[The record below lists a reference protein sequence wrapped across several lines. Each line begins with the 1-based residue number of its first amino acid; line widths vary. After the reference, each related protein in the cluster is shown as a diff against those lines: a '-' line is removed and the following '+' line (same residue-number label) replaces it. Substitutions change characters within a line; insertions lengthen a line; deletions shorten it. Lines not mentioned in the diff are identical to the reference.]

1 MALTGMDIFKLLPK
15 SNCQDCGV
23 ATCLA
28 FAMKLAAGQAE
39 LDACPHVTQE
49 IREKLEEASA
59 PAVRQVVIGCG
70 DTAVRIG
77 GETVQFRHEKTFV
90 NKPAI
95 GVVLNETMS
104 EDRIDAVISRF
115 LSLKYERVGQ
125 VLQADIIAIRDTR
138 GDTER
143 FLRTIEK
150 VKKAGIGTM
159 VLMSPSTD
167 TLAAGAAATD
177 GMRPLLYAADEKNL
191 EHLHRLALTHT
202 CPLAVKGKGLEESA
216 GLVKQLLDMKFKDIV
231 IDTGARTLSQAFYD
245 SVAMRRAAVVAKN
258 RMVGFPTIVLP
269 CDMVD
274 DPVQETLYAATFI
287 AKYGGIILLSDI
299 HGERL
304 FPLLLQRMNIYTDPQ
319 RPMTTSEGIYEI
331 NGPTPTSPV
340 VITSNFS
347 LTYFIVSSEIESSR
361 VPTWLL
367 IKDTEGLS
375 VLTAW
380 AAGKFSADTI
390 GPFVRKSGIEEK
402 IKQKRLIIPG
412 CVANISG
419 ELEEELKDW
428 EIHIGPREAS
438 ALVPYLKNWK

>member
-15 SNCQDCGV
+15 TNCQDCGA
-23 ATCLA
+23 ATCLS

-39 LDACPHVTQE
+39 LDACPHLTQNV
-49 IREKLEEASA
+49 REKLEEASA
-59 PAVRQVVIGCG
+59 PAVRQVMIGCG
-70 DTAVRIG
+70 EAAIRIG

-95 GVVLNETMS
+95 GVVLNDSMS
-104 EDRIDAVISRF
+104 EERIDAVISKF
-115 LSLKYERVGQ
+115 LRLRYERVGQ
-125 VLQADIIAIRDTR
+125 ILQADIIAVRDTR
-138 GDTER
+138 GDTKG
-143 FLRTIEK
+143 FLRIIEK
-150 VKKAGIGTM
+150 VKKAGITAM

-167 TLAAGAAATD
+167 TLTAGAAATD
-177 GMRPLLYAADEKNL
+177 GMRPLLYAADESSL
-191 EHLHRLALTHT
+191 EHLYQLALTHT
-202 CPLAVKGKGLEESA
+202 CPLVVKGQGLAATAE
-216 GLVKQLLDMKFKDIV
+216 LTKRLLEMKFKDIV
-231 IDTGARTLSQAFYD
+231 IDTGARTLRQAFYD
-245 SVAMRRAAVVAKN
+245 TVAARRAAIVAKN
-258 RMVGFPTIVLP
+258 RMVGFPMMMLP
-269 CDMVD
+269 CDITN
-274 DPVQETLYAATFI
+274 DPLQETLYAATFV

-299 HGERL
+299 QGEHL

-331 NGPTPTSPV
+331 NCPTPTSPV

-347 LTYFIVSSEIESSR
+347 LTYFIVSSEIEASR

-402 IKQKRLIIPG
+402 IERKRLIIPG
-412 CVANISG
+412 YVATISG
-419 ELEEELKDW
+419 ELEEELNDW